1 MGHYDS
7 DSDGILSYKEFLEV
21 VLPKEHPE
29 LRAFVT
35 QRECF
40 DINTEEYLSY
50 ETEAAMAVLF
60 NLEVALFEDSKAI
73 KDELAKLGVDGFD
86 VVGLIDGNPQ
96 GSLNFN
102 NIQRYLNQSGLLPYD
117 SEIISFLR
125 RIDRDDDGV
134 ITGEEL
140 QRFFERYKLMSNEI
154 LPGTQRDQ
162 NLISKAKL
170 ECLSPGR
177 KIVRSKANMIPV
189 HDGVQIPII
198 HAHKFIPGTD
208 NLIEKSIVSARVQ
221 GEGLRSSANIGVQ
234 RITPRGMP

>member
-1 MGHYDS
+1 MRAVVGHYDS

-29 LRAFVT
+29 LRAHVT

-40 DINTEEYLSY
+40 DIKNEEYLSY
-50 ETEAAMAVLF
+50 ETEASMAMLF

-73 KDELAKLGVDGFD
+73 KDELTKIGADGYD

-96 GSLNFN
+96 GCLNFN
-102 NIQRYLNQSGLLPYD
+102 NIQRFLNQAGLLPYD

-134 ITGEEL
+134 ISGEEL
-140 QRFFERYKLMSNEI
+140 QRFFDRYNFMSHET
-154 LPGTQRDQ
+154 PSSQRDM
-162 NLISKAKL
+162 NLISRAKL

-177 KIVRSKANMIPV
+177 RIVKTKANMISV
-189 HDGVQIPII
+189 HEGIQVPIAN
-198 HAHKFIPGTD
+198 AHKFVPSTD
-208 NLIEKSIVSARVQ
+208 TVVEKAIVSGR
-221 GEGLRSSANIGVQ
+221 L
-234 RITPRGMP
+234 